1 MLPQVKALCKLGSG
15 NVAVTLVSEHILGV
29 KQAAC
34 RVVLRVYPGVR
45 SRVQITDPQSTDHNI
60 LGK

>member
-1 MLPQVKALCKLGSG
+1 M
-15 NVAVTLVSEHILGV
+15 TLVSEHILGV